1 MDPASESEVF
11 RKPADGDAG
20 SDKSDEDIGSTSILG
35 RTNCCPF
42 LDRRGL
48 I

>member
-1 MDPASESEVF
+1 MDPVSESEVF
-11 RKPADGDAG
+11 WKSADGDAG
-20 SDKSDEDIGSTSILG
+20 SDKSEADIGSTSILG
-35 RTNCCPF
+35 RTSCCPF